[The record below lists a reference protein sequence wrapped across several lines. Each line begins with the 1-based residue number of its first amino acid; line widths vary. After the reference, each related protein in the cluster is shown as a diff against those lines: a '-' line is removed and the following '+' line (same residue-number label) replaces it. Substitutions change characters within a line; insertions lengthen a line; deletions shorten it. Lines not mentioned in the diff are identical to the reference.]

1 MFQTAPVLLG
11 QYRPLDSYLHR
22 LDARAKILPVTL
34 VLVLALLTESFVFYI
49 AILTALVAALLFSG
63 VGVRTLVDNFK
74 PILLLVVITSL
85 YHLIFSGHGTHVL
98 LKLGGIQVTQG
109 GVHLAAFYSLRLI
122 IFVSMAFLITLTN
135 SPSELGDAVTKILK
149 PLRRFR
155 VPVYD
160 LSLILFIAMRFIPIL
175 YDEFNTIRNAQIVRG
190 VRFSGSILAR
200 MRKSTSIIIPV
211 FVAAVQRADELAL
224 AIQARGYRSG
234 AERTFYSL
242 STFGI
247 PEWIFSLGSS
257 AGILAVYFLTK

>member
-22 LDARAKILPVTL
+22 LDARAKILPVML

-49 AILTALVAALLFSG
+49 AVLAALIAGLVFSG
-63 VGVRTLVDNFK
+63 IPMRTLLDNFK

-85 YHLIFSGHGTHVL
+85 YHLIFSGHGTPVL
-98 LKLGGIQVTQG
+98 LKFGGFQVTRG
-109 GVHLAAFYSLRLI
+109 GVRLAAFYSLRLI

-149 PLRRFR
+149 PLRRLR
-155 VPVYD
+155 IPIYD

-190 VRFSGSILAR
+190 VRFTGSMLSR

-234 AERTFYSL
+234 GERTFYSL
-242 STFGI
+242 STFGQA
-247 PEWIFSLGSS
+247 EWLFTFASS
-257 AGILAVYFLTK
+257 AGILAVYFLTR